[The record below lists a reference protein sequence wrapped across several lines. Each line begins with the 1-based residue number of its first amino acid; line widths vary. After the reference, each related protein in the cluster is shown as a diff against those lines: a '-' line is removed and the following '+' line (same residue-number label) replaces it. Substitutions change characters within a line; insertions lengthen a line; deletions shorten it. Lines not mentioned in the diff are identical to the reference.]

1 MHLGPPHEAPLWLS
15 EDLRED
21 VSIKRLAGKYLPPKA
36 LKWRVMPSVVY
47 YTLKIEMG

>member
-21 VSIKRLAGKYLPPKA
+21 LFIKRQAGKYLPLKA
-36 LKWRVMPSVVY
+36 
-47 YTLKIEMG
+47 